1 MVQKKSGTKKG
12 SKSHKR
18 NTSNLSNFIQ
28 TIRVQD
34 VIELACI
41 FSFGLVI
48 LMISFLGKTNEPRTL
63 ILKEYAKERIVAE
76 FPFSY
81 TSDIATE
88 EKAKLIRAKTPPI
101 FDKTQK
107 TYINFYPIT
116 TFY

>member
-12 SKSHKR
+12 LKSHKR
-18 NTSNLSNFIQ
+18 KSSNLINFIQ
-28 TIRVQD
+28 TIQTKD
-34 VIELACI
+34 VIELAC
-41 FSFGLVI
+41 FLSFGLAV
-48 LMISFLGKTNEPRTL
+48 LMISFFGKTNEPRTL

-101 FDKTQK
+101 FDK
-107 TYINFYPIT
+107 N
-116 TFY
+116 